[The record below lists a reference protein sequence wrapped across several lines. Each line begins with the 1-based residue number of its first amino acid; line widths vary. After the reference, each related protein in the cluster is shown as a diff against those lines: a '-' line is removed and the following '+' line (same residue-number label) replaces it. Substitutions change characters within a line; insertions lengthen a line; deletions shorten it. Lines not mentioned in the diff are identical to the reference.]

1 MNDPILALIKNK
13 IADYKSSIELF
24 LAEGGATTHEDYVK
38 LTGKYEAFRILEED
52 LLEIEKNILK
62 AKNFLVTSK
71 LSRIG
76 RAR

>member
-1 MNDPILALIKNK
+1 MNDPLLSLIKNK

-52 LLEIEKNILK
+52 LLEIEKKYIE
-62 AKNFLVTSK
+62 S
-71 LSRIG
+71 
-76 RAR
+76 